1 MHKVDKRISMKS
13 ELIKC
18 SVCRSIMNYY
28 LTKTLMDTYEVKYL
42 RCTKCGIIQ
51 TEKPYWLKEAYSSAI
66 IDSDTGIISRNTVLS
81 KITAIV
87 CLLFLGKTSRVLDYG
102 GGYGILTRMLRDI
115 GVDCYWSD
123 KYAKNLFARGFEGKS
138 GARFDVVTAFELF
151 EHLENPLDEVDKILK
166 EYKPKMLLFSTMLH
180 NGNPSKDW
188 WYFVPEGGQHITLY
202 TKKSIGILAKKMKM
216 KLSTNGRNIHIFS
229 KKKIPGFV
237 VKLISVLWPLISV
250 IFPLFFKSKTIGDRT
265 KIAASK

>member
-1 MHKVDKRISMKS
+1 MYCKVCLSKTTKVFQKRI
-13 ELIKC
+13 LNRYQVTYYKC
-18 SVCRSIMNYY
+18 FG
-28 LTKTLMDTYEVKYL
+28 
-42 RCTKCGIIQ
+42 CGLIQ

-87 CLLFLGKTSRVLDYG
+87 CLLFSGKNSRVLDYG

-115 GVDCYWSD
+115 GVDCYWTD
-123 KYAKNLFARGFEGKS
+123 KYAQNLFARGFESKS
-138 GARFDVVTAFELF
+138 SAEFDVVTAFELF
-151 EHLENPLDEVDKILK
+151 EHLENPIDEVGKILK
-166 EYKPKMLLFSTMLH
+166 KYKPKVLLFSTMLH
-180 NGNPSKDW
+180 NGNPPKDW

-202 TKKSIGILAKKMKM
+202 TKKSLDILAKKMKM

-229 KKKIPGFV
+229 KKKISGFV
-237 VKLISVLWPLISV
+237 MKLISVLWPLASV
-250 IFPLFFKSKTIGDRT
+250 PFPLFFKSKTFDDRT